1 MKFALKQFV
10 MTDTKRWKRAA
21 ERIVRQRLDLTP
33 IEALSP
39 RSRPQD
45 EAQGYALQVEVN
57 RLLSK
62 SGLGRVVGHKIGC
75 TTSVMQAFLGIPN
88 PCAGDVFEE
97 TVCHGHATLPRSG
110 FVKLGIECEIA
121 VELGRNVFPTDG
133 PFTRDTIAPAVH
145 AVMAAMEIVD
155 DRYRNYAELG
165 VPTLIGDDFF
175 DSGCV
180 LGEPLLEWRELDLT
194 ALSGVTLIN
203 DQEVGRGTGG
213 LIMGHPFDALA
224 WLARSRAAR
233 GMGLKQGEFVLL
245 GSVVE
250 TKWLDAGDS
259 ARIEIDALGSVSMR
273 VTR

>member
-1 MKFALKQFV
+1 MA
-10 MTDTKRWKRAA
+10 DSKRWRRAA
-21 ERIVRQRLDLTP
+21 ENIVRQRISLTP
-33 IEALSP
+33 IEALPP

-45 EAQGYALQVEVN
+45 EAQGYALQTEVN

-97 TVCHGHATLPRSG
+97 TVRHGSATVPRSG

-121 VELGRNVFPTDG
+121 VELARNVFPSDG
-133 PFTRDTIAPAVH
+133 PFTRESIASAVNS
-145 AVMAAMEIVD
+145 VMAAMEIVD
-155 DRYRNYAELG
+155 DRYHDYGALG
-165 VPTLIGDDFF
+165 MPTLIGDNFF
-175 DSGCV
+175 DCGCV
-180 LGEPLLEWRELDLT
+180 LGEPVTDWRDLDLA
-194 ALSGVTLIN
+194 ALSGSTHVN
-203 DQEVGRGTGG
+203 GKEVGRGKGG
-213 LIMGHPFDALA
+213 LIMGHPFEALA
-224 WLARSRAAR
+224 WLAQSRAAR

-250 TKWLDAGDS
+250 TKWLDAGDD
-259 ARIEIDALGSVSMR
+259 ARVEIEALGSVSLK

>member
-45 EAQGYALQVEVN
+45 EVQGYALQTEVN

-75 TTSVMQAFLGIPN
+75 TTPVMQAFLGIPN

-97 TVCHGHATLPRSG
+97 TVRHGNATLPRSG

-145 AVMAAMEIVD
+145 AVMAAMELVD
-155 DRYRNYAELG
+155 DRYRNYSELG

-180 LGEPLLEWRELDLT
+180 LGEPIVEWRELDLA
-194 ALSGVTLIN
+194 ALVGVTSIN
-203 DQEVGRGTGG
+203 DKEVGRGTGG

-224 WLARSRAAR
+224 WLAQSRAAR

-259 ARIEIDALGSVSMR
+259 ARIEIEALGSAEIQ

>member
-1 MKFALKQFV
+1 MKQRV

-33 IEALSP
+33 IEALPP

-45 EAQGYALQVEVN
+45 EAQGYALQTEVN

-75 TTSVMQAFLGIPN
+75 TTSVMQAFLGIPH

-97 TVCHGHATLPRSG
+97 TVRHGYAKVPRSG
-110 FVKLGIECEIA
+110 FIKPGIECEIA

-133 PFTRDTIAPAVH
+133 PFTRDTVAPAVH
-145 AVMAAMEIVD
+145 AVMAAIEIVD
-155 DRYRNYAELG
+155 DRYANYGELG
-165 VPTLIGDDFF
+165 VPTLIGDNFF

-180 LGEPLLEWRELDLT
+180 LGEPVVEWRGLDLT
-194 ALSGVTLIN
+194 ALSGATLIN
-203 DQEVGRGTGG
+203 DKEVGRGTGG
-213 LIMGHPFDALA
+213 LIMGHPLDALA
-224 WLARSRAAR
+224 WLAQSRAAR

-250 TKWLDAGDS
+250 TKWLNAGDT
-259 ARIEIDALGSVSMR
+259 ARIEIDTLGSVGVH
-273 VTR
+273 VTE

>member
-1 MKFALKQFV
+1 

-21 ERIVRQRLDLTP
+21 ERIVQQRLALTP
-33 IEALSP
+33 IESLSP

-45 EAQGYALQVEVN
+45 ESQGYELQVEVN

-75 TTSVMQAFLGIPN
+75 TTSVMQAFLGIPH

-97 TVCHGHATLPRSG
+97 TVRHGFATVPRSG
-110 FVKLGIECEIA
+110 FVRLGIECEIA

-133 PFTRDTIAPAVH
+133 PFTRETIAPAVH
-145 AVMAAMEIVD
+145 AVMAAIELVD
-155 DRYRNYAELG
+155 DRYHNYGELG

-180 LGEPLLEWRELDLT
+180 LGEPVVEWRDLDLT
-194 ALSGVTLIN
+194 GLCGVTRIN
-203 DQEVGRGTGG
+203 DKEVGRGTGG

-224 WLARSRAAR
+224 WLAQSRAAR
-233 GMGLKQGEFVLL
+233 GMGLKRGEFVLL

-250 TKWLDAGDS
+250 TKWLNAGDDV
-259 ARIEIDALGSVSMR
+259 RIEIDALGGAGLR
-273 VTR
+273 VTS

>member
-1 MKFALKQFV
+1 MKWKVKPFV
-10 MTDTKRWKRAA
+10 MSDTKRWKRAA
-21 ERIVRQRLDLTP
+21 EHIVRQRLHLTP

-39 RSRPQD
+39 RSRPKD
-45 EAQGYALQVEVN
+45 EAQGYALQTEVN

-75 TTSVMQAFLGIPN
+75 TTPVMQAFLGIPN

-97 TVCHGHATLPRSG
+97 TVRHGFATLPRSG

-121 VELGRNVFPTDG
+121 VELGRNIFPTDG

-155 DRYRNYAELG
+155 DRYRNYGELG
-165 VPTLIGDDFF
+165 LPTLIGDDFF

-180 LGEPLLEWRELDLT
+180 LGEPVVEWRGLDLN

-203 DQEVGRGTGG
+203 DKEVGRGTGQ
-213 LIMGHPFDALA
+213 LIMGHPLDALA
-224 WLARSRAAR
+224 WLAQSRAAR

-250 TKWLDAGDS
+250 TKWLNAGDI
-259 ARIEIDALGSVSMR
+259 ARIKIDPLGSVGVR
-273 VTR
+273 VIE